1 MNTTLS
7 AVTVQRFRAVQSE
20 LIGLVEQDY
29 AGLSP
34 KLEQII
40 RAFEFTQIE
49 LMVYRERG
57 YGQRRGAGQPEVDL
71 CALACAFL
79 AKAILDLKTTRALI
93 DRLQVDNKLRRLCG
107 FDLRFALPSEATFS
121 RAFAEL
127 ANSEL
132 IERVHARMIKDT
144 LGEQLI
150 GHISRDA
157 TAIEARESIAKK
169 VKAQE
174 VARAKRKFKRGR
186 PKKGEVRPAPEPSP
200 LERQRMQTLA
210 QMLAELDTDCAT
222 GTKINAQGYKIS
234 WKGYKLH
241 LDTACC
247 GVPISAVLTG
257 ANVHDSRAALPLMRI
272 SAQRVTACYELMDAA
287 YCSDVIRDEIKT
299 AGRVGL
305 IDHNPRKGQKR
316 EFAPHEAQRYKTRS
330 GAERCNARLKDEFGA
345 RHVQV
350 RGHAKVMCHL
360 MLGVVALCADQF
372 TRLLV

>member
-7 AVTVQRFRAVQSE
+7 PVTVQRFSALQVE
-20 LIGLVEQDY
+20 LIELVEQDY
-29 AGLSP
+29 AGLTP

-40 RAFEFTQIE
+40 RALEFTQIE
-49 LMVYRERG
+49 LAVYRDRG
-57 YGQRRGAGQPEVDL
+57 YAQGRGVGQPEDDR

-79 AKAILDLKTTRALI
+79 AKAVLDLKTTRALI
-93 DRLQVDNKLRRLCG
+93 DRLQADSKLRRLCG
-107 FDLRFALPSEATFS
+107 FDLRFALPSESTFS
-121 RAFAEL
+121 RAFEEFAT
-127 ANSEL
+127 SEL
-132 IERVHARMIKDT
+132 MQRVHASMIKAT

-150 GHISRDA
+150 GHISRDS

-169 VKAQE
+169 DKAK
-174 VARAKRKFKRGR
+174 VAPTKPKNKRGR
-186 PKKGEVRPAPEPSP
+186 PAKGEVRQATEPSP
-200 LERQRMQTLA
+200 LERQRGQTLE
-210 QMLAELDTDCAT
+210 QMLFDLDTACAT
-222 GTKINAQGYKIS
+222 GTKKNAQGYKIS

-257 ANVHDSRAALPLMRI
+257 ANVHDSRVALPLARI
-272 SAQRVTACYELMDAA
+272 SAQRVDACYELMDAA
-287 YCSDVIRDEIKT
+287 YCSTVIREEIQA
-299 AGRVGL
+299 AGRVPL
-305 IDHNPRKGQKR
+305 IDHNPRKGDKR

-372 TRLLV
+372 TRLLL